1 MALRT
6 RLAASFALAAAVLA
20 LAASLL
26 LTHQLTS
33 GLDAALDASLRA
45 RGDTLSQQLQ
55 PDGRMPNFQDGS
67 TIGQPPTQTLAQVIG
82 ADGTVVESSE
92 AAGARSLLTAEE
104 LVQARQGP
112 VSVTSALSDGTSVRL
127 LALPAAA
134 RSGVPGVS
142 GASAV
147 VAVVGSSRDV
157 VTSGLGAFRMA
168 MWVGGALATVSC
180 GLGAWVIAGAALRPV
195 ERMRVEAARISAQ
208 DHRFRLPV
216 PPGNDE
222 VARLGAT
229 LNDLLQQLHD
239 ALGTQR
245 QFVADAGH
253 ELRGPLATLRAELE
267 LAGRPDRRLPQL
279 QHAVREAITDVDR
292 LARLANDLLSLSS
305 TGQPGRR
312 HTEPSDLAAIA
323 RDACAAGRARHP
335 TLHLTLVQ
343 QRDES
348 TRDATILGDPG
359 QLRQVL
365 DNLVDNAARACGPG
379 GHLTIELTADTN
391 TEELTLDVLDDGTGF
406 PPEFL
411 PHAFERFSRAD
422 PARGDGDGTGLGLA
436 IVAAIVAAHGGAVT
450 AGNRPTGGAAIHLR
464 LPKRRTIIRTPGAQ
478 V

>member
-1 MALRT
+1 MTLRT
-6 RLAASFALAAAVLA
+6 RLTAAFMLAAAVLT

-26 LTHQLTS
+26 LTHQLTA

-45 RGDTLSQQLQ
+45 RGDALSQQLL
-55 PDGRMPNFQDGS
+55 PDGTMPNFQDGS
-67 TIGQPPTQTLAQVIG
+67 TIGQPPTETLAQVIG
-82 ADGTVVESSE
+82 VDGTVVESSE
-92 AAGARSLLTAEE
+92 AAGTTSLLTAEE
-104 LVQARQGP
+104 LNQARQGP
-112 VSVTSALSDGTSVRL
+112 ISVTSALSDGTSVRL
-127 LALPAAA
+127 LALPA
-134 RSGVPGVS
+134 P
-142 GASAV
+142 ASTGV

-157 VTSGLGAFRMA
+157 VTAGLGAFRTA
-168 MWVGGALATVSC
+168 MLVGGALATLGC
-180 GLGAWVIAGAALRPV
+180 GMGAWVIAGAALRPV
-195 ERMRVEAARISAQ
+195 ERMRAEAARVSTQ

-229 LNDLLQQLHD
+229 LNDLLQRLHD

-267 LAGRPDRRLPQL
+267 LAARPGRRLSQV

-292 LARLANDLLSLSS
+292 LARLANDLLTLSS
-305 TGQPGRR
+305 TEQPARR

-343 QRDES
+343 GVD
-348 TRDATILGDPG
+348 DATILGDPG
-359 QLRQVL
+359 RLRQVV
-365 DNLVDNAARACGPG
+365 DNLVDNAARACAPG
-379 GHLTIELTADTN
+379 GHLIIELTADADADAFV
-391 TEELTLDVLDDGTGF
+391 LDVLDDGTGF
-406 PPEFL
+406 PPAFL

-422 PARGDGDGTGLGLA
+422 PTRGDGDGSGLGLA

-450 AGNRPTGGAAIHLR
+450 AGNRPTGGGAIHLR
-464 LPKRRTIIRTPGAQ
+464 LPRRGTVAHTPGAQ